1 MSDTLS
7 SVRPREP
14 TGPRPVVDAR
24 ALERL
29 LARAQEIR
37 DEELGRLLAATPAS
51 ARLFERARRILPFG
65 VVSSFQKMQPYP
77 LYLTHGKASRVWD
90 QDGREYL
97 DFHGGF
103 GAMVVGHAHPRIV
116 EALHE
121 AAGRGTHFAVT
132 TEEAVAY
139 GEAICRRFN
148 LEAIRFAN
156 SGTEA
161 TMDAIR
167 VARAATGRDVVCKIE
182 GSYHGHHDSVMF
194 SVLPNADVM
203 GGRERPSSAPVSK
216 GMVKDAAKYIEVV
229 PFNDADH
236 LERVFTERGKDIACL
251 IMEPAMMNIGIVLP
265 QPGYLQ
271 RARELCT
278 RHGVVF
284 IYDEIKT
291 GFTIAPG
298 GATERFGVQPDLVCL
313 AKAIAGGLPAAA
325 FGGREDLMRLI
336 ERGVSQQ
343 GTYNGN
349 PLVSHVGL
357 VVLNEILTPAAYQHF
372 ARLGERLA
380 AGCQRTIDR
389 FGIPAHSIDL
399 GAKGCVSYRATPLK
413 NYRDF
418 LDTRP
423 ELFAASYPWL
433 LNRGIFMT
441 PGDEEQWTL
450 SVQHTDADVDR
461 YIEVFTDFCEALGR

>member
-1 MSDTLS
+1 MSTLAPGE
-7 SVRPREP
+7 RPAS
-14 TGPRPVVDAR
+14 D
-24 ALERL
+24 RL
-29 LARAQEIR
+29 LARAQEIGQAEMAR
-37 DEELGRLLAATPAS
+37 VLARTRGS
-51 ARLFERARRILPFG
+51 AALFQRAARTLPFG

-77 LYLTHGKASRVWD
+77 LYLTRGRGSRVWD
-90 QDGREYL
+90 QDDAEYI
-97 DFHGGF
+97 DFHCGF
-103 GAMVVGHAHPRIV
+103 GAMMVGHAHPRIL
-116 EALHE
+116 EAINE
-121 AAGRGTHFAVT
+121 AASRGTHFAVT
-132 TEEAVAY
+132 TETAVAY
-139 GEAICRRFN
+139 AEELCRRFN
-148 LEAIRFAN
+148 LEMLRFTN

-194 SVLPNADVM
+194 SIVPNADLM
-203 GGRERPSSAPVSK
+203 GGRDRPASAPVSK
-216 GMVKDAAKYIEVV
+216 GMVKDAARYIQVV
-229 PFNDADH
+229 PFNDAEH
-236 LERVFTERGKDIACL
+236 LARVLEERGRDIACL
-251 IMEPAMMNIGIVLP
+251 IMEPAMMNVGIVVP
-265 QPGYLQ
+265 EPGYL
-271 RARELCT
+271 RRVRDLCT
-278 RHGVVF
+278 KHGVVL

-291 GFTIAPG
+291 GCTIAAG

-336 ERGVSQQ
+336 ERGVSQM

-357 VVLNEILTPAAYQHF
+357 VTLTEVLTGDVYRRL
-372 ARLGERLA
+372 ARLGSRLVQ
-380 AGCQRTIDR
+380 GCQAAIDR
-389 FGIPAHSIDL
+389 HRLPAHTVDL
-399 GAKGCVSYRATPLK
+399 GAKGCVSYRPTPLK
-413 NYRDF
+413 DYRDF

-450 SVQHTDADVDR
+450 SVQHTEAEVDR
-461 YIEVFTDFCEALGR
+461 YIEVFGEFCATLAA

>member
-1 MSDTLS
+1 MTTTLATGERSVSD
-7 SVRPREP
+7 
-14 TGPRPVVDAR
+14 
-24 ALERL
+24 RL
-29 LARAQEIR
+29 LARAQEIGQA
-37 DEELGRLLAATPAS
+37 EMARLLARTPRS
-51 ARLFERARRILPFG
+51 AQLYERAARTLPFG

-77 LYLTHGKASRVWD
+77 IYATHGRGSHIWD
-90 QDGREYL
+90 QDGTEYL
-97 DFHGGF
+97 DFHCGF

-116 EALHE
+116 EAIHE

-132 TEEAVAY
+132 TESAVAF
-139 GEAICRRFN
+139 GEEICRRFN
-148 LEAIRFAN
+148 LELLRFAN

-194 SVLPNADVM
+194 SIVPNADLM
-203 GGRERPSSAPVSK
+203 GGRDRPGSAPVSK
-216 GMVKDAAKYIEVV
+216 GMVKDAAKYIQVV

-236 LERVFTERGKDIACL
+236 LERVFQERGHEIACL
-251 IMEPAMMNIGIVLP
+251 IMEPAMMNIGIVVP

-278 RHGVVF
+278 RYGVVLIF
-284 IYDEIKT
+284 DEIKT
-291 GFTIAPG
+291 GFTIAAG
-298 GATERFGVQPDLVCL
+298 GAIERFGVQPDLVCL
-313 AKAIAGGLPAAA
+313 AKAISGGLPAAA

-336 ERGVSQQ
+336 ERGVSQM

-349 PLVSHVGL
+349 PLVSHVGMVTL
-357 VVLNEILTPAAYQHF
+357 KEVLTPDAYRHF
-372 ARLGERLA
+372 ARIGSRLSQ
-380 AGCQRTIDR
+380 GCQAAIARH
-389 FGIPAHSIDL
+389 GIPAHTVDL
-399 GAKGCVSYRATPLK
+399 GAKGCVSYRPTPMRD
-413 NYRDF
+413 YRDF
-418 LDTRP
+418 LDTKP

-450 SVQHTDADVDR
+450 SVQHTDEDIDR
-461 YIEVFTDFCEALGR
+461 YIAVFEQFCAAIAA

>member
-1 MSDTLS
+1 MTTT
-7 SVRPREP
+7 VA
-14 TGPRPVVDAR
+14 TGAR
-24 ALERL
+24 AVSDRLLGRAQEIGQVEMSRL
-29 LARAQEIR
+29 LARTPRSAQ
-37 DEELGRLLAATPAS
+37 
-51 ARLFERARRILPFG
+51 LFERASRTLPFG

-77 LYLTHGKASRVWD
+77 IYVTHGRGSHVWD
-90 QDGREYL
+90 QDGSEYL
-97 DFHGGF
+97 DFHCGF

-116 EALHE
+116 EAIHQ
-121 AAGRGTHFAVT
+121 AASRGTHFAVT
-132 TEEAVAY
+132 TETAVAF
-139 GEAICRRFN
+139 GEEICRRFH
-148 LEAIRFAN
+148 LEMLRFTN

-194 SVLPNADVM
+194 SIVPNADLM
-203 GGRERPSSAPVSK
+203 GGRDRPASAPVSK
-216 GMVKDAAKYIEVV
+216 GMVKDAAKYIQVV

-236 LERVFTERGKDIACL
+236 LERLFQERGSEIACL
-251 IMEPAMMNIGIVLP
+251 IMEPAMMNIGIVVP
-265 QPGYLQ
+265 QPGYLK

-278 RHGVVF
+278 RYGVVF
-284 IYDEIKT
+284 IFDEIKT
-291 GFTIAPG
+291 GFTIAAG

-313 AKAIAGGLPAAA
+313 AKAISGGLPAAA

-336 ERGVSQQ
+336 ERGVSQM

-357 VVLNEILTPAAYQHF
+357 VTLTEVLTPEAYQYL
-372 ARLGERLA
+372 ARLGSRLVQ
-380 AGCQRTIDR
+380 GCQAAIDR
-389 FGIPAHSIDL
+389 HGIPAHTVDL
-399 GAKGCVSYRATPLK
+399 GAKGCVSYRPTPMK
-413 NYRDF
+413 DYRDF
-418 LDTRP
+418 LDSRP

-450 SVQHTDADVDR
+450 SVQHSEADVDR
-461 YIEVFTDFCEALGR
+461 YISVFGEFCAAIAA

>member
-1 MSDTLS
+1 MSTTLAS
-7 SVRPREP
+7 
-14 TGPRPVVDAR
+14 GQR
-24 ALERL
+24 AADDRL
-29 LARAQEIR
+29 LARAQEVGQS
-37 DEELGRLLAATPAS
+37 EMARLLARTPKSSTLYQRAT
-51 ARLFERARRILPFG
+51 RILPFG

-77 LYLTHGKASRVWD
+77 IYVTRGKGSHVWD
-90 QDGREYL
+90 QDGSEYL
-97 DFHGGF
+97 DFHCGF

-116 EALHE
+116 EAIHE
-121 AAGRGTHFAVT
+121 AATGGTHFAAT
-132 TEEAVAY
+132 TESAVQFA
-139 GEAICRRFN
+139 EEICRRFN
-148 LEAIRFAN
+148 LEMIRFAN

-194 SVLPNADVM
+194 SVIPNADTM
-203 GGRERPSSAPVSK
+203 GGRDRPASAPVSK
-216 GMVKDAAKYIEVV
+216 GMVKDAAKYIQVV

-236 LERVFTERGKDIACL
+236 LERVLSEKGSEIACL
-251 IMEPAMMNIGIVLP
+251 IMEPAMMNVGIVVP
-265 QPGYLQ
+265 QPGYLA
-271 RARELCT
+271 RVRELCT
-278 RHGVVF
+278 RYGVVL

-313 AKAIAGGLPAAA
+313 AKAISGGLPAAA

-336 ERGVSQQ
+336 ERGVSQM

-349 PLVSHVGL
+349 PLVSHVGMVTL
-357 VVLNEILTPAAYQHF
+357 TEVLTPAGYAHLS
-372 ARLGERLA
+372 RIGERLA
-380 AGCQRTIDR
+380 GGCQAAIDR
-389 FGIPAHSIDL
+389 FGMPAHTVDL
-399 GAKGCVSYRATPLK
+399 GAKGCVSYRPTAMR

-418 LDTRP
+418 LETRP
-423 ELFAASYPWL
+423 ELFAASFPWL

-450 SVQHTDADVDR
+450 SVQHTEADIDR
-461 YIEVFTDFCEALGR
+461 YVEVFTEFCAVLAG

>member
-1 MSDTLS
+1 MTISLAAGERAMSDRLL
-7 SVRPREP
+7 
-14 TGPRPVVDAR
+14 GR
-24 ALERL
+24 AQEIGQAEMTRL
-29 LARAQEIR
+29 LARTPKSAQLYQR
-37 DEELGRLLAATPAS
+37 AART
-51 ARLFERARRILPFG
+51 LPFG

-77 LYLTHGKASRVWD
+77 IYVTHGKGSHIWD
-90 QDGREYL
+90 QDASEYL
-97 DFHGGF
+97 DFHCGF

-116 EALHE
+116 EAVHE
-121 AAGRGTHFAVT
+121 AASRGTHFAVT
-132 TEEAVAY
+132 TESAVAF
-139 GEAICRRFN
+139 GEEICRRFN
-148 LEAIRFAN
+148 LDMLRFAN

-194 SVLPNADVM
+194 SIVPNADLM
-203 GGRERPSSAPVSK
+203 GGRDRPGSAPVSK

-236 LERVFTERGKDIACL
+236 LERVLQERGHEIACL
-251 IMEPAMMNIGIVLP
+251 IMEPAMMNIGIVVP

-271 RARELCT
+271 RVRELCT
-278 RHGVVF
+278 KHGVVF
-284 IYDEIKT
+284 IFDEIKT

-313 AKAIAGGLPAAA
+313 AKAISGGLPAAA

-336 ERGVSQQ
+336 ERGVSQM

-349 PLVSHVGL
+349 PLVAHVGL
-357 VVLNEILTPAAYQHF
+357 VTLTEVLTPDAYRHF
-372 ARLGERLA
+372 AKIGTRLA
-380 AGCQRTIDR
+380 RGCQAAIDR
-389 FGIPAHSIDL
+389 HGLPAHTVDL
-399 GAKGCVSYRATPLK
+399 GAKGCVSYRPTPMK
-413 NYRDF
+413 DYRDF
-418 LDTRP
+418 LDTKP

-433 LNRGIFMT
+433 LNRGLFMT

-450 SVQHTDADVDR
+450 SVQHTEADIDH
-461 YIEVFTDFCEALGR
+461 YIGVFAEFCGVLAG

>member
-1 MSDTLS
+1 MTTT
-7 SVRPREP
+7 VPPRGE
-14 TGPRPVVDAR
+14 A

-29 LARAQEIR
+29 LARAREIA
-37 DEELGRLLAATPAS
+37 ETETARLLERTRGS
-51 ARLFERARRILPFG
+51 ARLYERARHILPFG
-65 VVSSFQKMQPYP
+65 VVSSFQKGSPYP
-77 LYLTHGKASRVWD
+77 IYVSRGAGSHIWD
-90 QDGREYL
+90 QDGQEYL

-116 EALHE
+116 EAVRE
-121 AAGRGTHFAVT
+121 AASRGTHFAVT
-132 TEEAVAY
+132 TEEAVEY
-139 GEAICRRFN
+139 GEEICRRFG
-148 LEAIRFAN
+148 LEMLRFAN

-182 GSYHGHHDSVMF
+182 GSYHGHHDAVMF
-194 SVLPNADVM
+194 SVIPNADVM
-203 GGRERPSSAPVSK
+203 GGRERPAKAPVSR
-216 GMVKDAAKYIEVV
+216 GLVKDAHRYIEVV
-229 PFNDADH
+229 PFNDAEA
-236 LERVFTERGKDIACL
+236 LERLFTERGPDIACL

-265 QPGYLQ
+265 DLAYL
-271 RARELCT
+271 RRVRELCT

-291 GFTIAPG
+291 GFTIAAG

-325 FGGREDLMRLI
+325 FGGRADLMRLI
-336 ERGVSQQ
+336 EQGVSQM

-349 PLVSHVGL
+349 PLVAHVGL
-357 VVLNEILTPAAYQHF
+357 VMLREILTPTTYAHF
-372 ARLGERLA
+372 AHLGQRLV
-380 AGCQRTIDR
+380 AGCQGAIERY
-389 FGIPAHSIDL
+389 GLPAHTVDL
-399 GAKGCVSYRATPLK
+399 GAKGCVSYRPTQMK

-418 LDTRP
+418 LETRP

-450 SVQHTDADVDR
+450 SIQHSEADVDR
-461 YIEVFTDFCEALGR
+461 YVEVFDGFCRALVG

>member
-1 MSDTLS
+1 MTTTLAG
-7 SVRPREP
+7 E
-14 TGPRPVVDAR
+14 R
-24 ALERL
+24 AMRDRLLDRAQELGQAEMAQL
-29 LARAQEIR
+29 LARTPKSAQLFDRAIR
-37 DEELGRLLAATPAS
+37 T
-51 ARLFERARRILPFG
+51 LPFG

-77 LYLTHGKASRVWD
+77 IYVTHGQGSHIWD
-90 QDGREYL
+90 QDGTEYL
-97 DFHGGF
+97 DFHCGF

-116 EALHE
+116 EAVHE

-132 TEEAVAY
+132 TESAVAF
-139 GEAICRRFN
+139 GEEICRRFK
-148 LEAIRFAN
+148 LEMLRFTN

-194 SVLPNADVM
+194 SIVPNADLM
-203 GGRERPSSAPVSK
+203 GGRDRPGSAPVSK
-216 GMVKDAAKYIEVV
+216 GMVKDAARYIQVV

-236 LERVFTERGKDIACL
+236 LERVFEERGREIACL
-251 IMEPAMMNIGIVLP
+251 IMEPAMMNIGIVVP
-265 QPGYLQ
+265 QPGYLE
-271 RARELCT
+271 RVRELCT
-278 RHGVVF
+278 RYGVVF
-284 IYDEIKT
+284 IFDEIKT

-313 AKAIAGGLPAAA
+313 AKAISGGLPAAA

-336 ERGVSQQ
+336 ERGVSQM

-349 PLVSHVGL
+349 ALVSHVGL
-357 VVLNEILTPAAYQHF
+357 VTLTEVLTPDAYRHF
-372 ARLGERLA
+372 AAIGTRLA
-380 AGCQRTIDR
+380 RGCQAVIERH
-389 FGIPAHSIDL
+389 GIPAHTVDL
-399 GAKGCVSYRATPLK
+399 GAKGCVSYRPTPMK
-413 NYRDF
+413 DYRDF

-450 SVQHTDADVDR
+450 SVQHTEADVDR
-461 YIEVFTDFCEALGR
+461 YIEVFAGFCAAIAV

>member
-1 MSDTLS
+1 MTTTLATGERSVSD
-7 SVRPREP
+7 
-14 TGPRPVVDAR
+14 
-24 ALERL
+24 RL
-29 LARAQEIR
+29 LARAQEIGQA
-37 DEELGRLLAATPAS
+37 EMARLLARSPRS
-51 ARLFERARRILPFG
+51 AQLFERAARTLPFG

-77 LYLTHGKASRVWD
+77 IYVTHGRGSHIWD
-90 QDGREYL
+90 QDGTEYL
-97 DFHGGF
+97 DFHCGF

-116 EALHE
+116 EAIHE

-132 TEEAVAY
+132 TESAVAFA
-139 GEAICRRFN
+139 EEICRRFN
-148 LEAIRFAN
+148 LEMLRFAN

-194 SVLPNADVM
+194 SIVPNADLM
-203 GGRERPSSAPVSK
+203 GGRDRPGSAPVSK
-216 GMVKDAAKYIEVV
+216 GMVKDAAKYIQVV

-236 LERVFTERGKDIACL
+236 LERVFQERGHEIACL
-251 IMEPAMMNIGIVLP
+251 IMEPAMMNIGIVVP

-278 RHGVVF
+278 KYGVVF
-284 IYDEIKT
+284 IFDEIKT
-291 GFTIAPG
+291 GFTIAAG
-298 GATERFGVQPDLVCL
+298 GATERFGVQPDLTCL
-313 AKAIAGGLPAAA
+313 AKAISGGLPAAA

-336 ERGVSQQ
+336 ERGVSQM

-349 PLVSHVGL
+349 PLVSHVGMVTL
-357 VVLNEILTPAAYQHF
+357 TEVLTPDAYRQL
-372 ARLGERLA
+372 ARIGSRLSQ
-380 AGCQRTIDR
+380 GCQAVIDR
-389 FGIPAHSIDL
+389 LGIPAHTVDL
-399 GAKGCVSYRATPLK
+399 GAKGCVSYRPTPMRD
-413 NYRDF
+413 YRDF
-418 LDTRP
+418 LDTKP

-450 SVQHTDADVDR
+450 SVQHTDGDVDR
-461 YIEVFTDFCEALGR
+461 YIAVFGEFCAALVA